1 MLEPLFRC
9 NLSCA
14 GCGKIAH
21 PEEILDRTLSVDECL
36 SAADECGAP
45 VVSIAGGEPLLHGEM
60 PEIVAGIIARKRFVY
75 LCTNGLLLRRRM
87 GDYGPS
93 PYLTFSVHLD
103 GDRERHDAL
112 VGRDGVFE
120 AAVAAIRDALSR
132 GFRVTVNCTLFQGQ
146 TAVEVSE
153 FFDWVTGLGV
163 EGITVS
169 PGYSYENACQGD
181 LFLERTRSTELF
193 REVLRAGRGRGWK
206 FNHSTLFLDF
216 LAGNR
221 QYQCTP
227 WGNPTRNIFGWQR
240 PCYLLSEGY
249 APTFRSLMEETDWG
263 RYGNGSNPKCAN
275 CMMHCGFEPT
285 AVTDT
290 FRHPLKA
297 LGVFLRGPGSE
308 GPAARAG
315 SSARAPTPSAR
326 SLAPGAGSSDLEA
339 TRLESVREE
348 GHPRSLGVRK
358 RS

>member
-1 MLEPLFRC
+1 MGQRVRGVDRFPLVLMLEALFRC

-21 PEEILDRTLSVDECL
+21 PEEILDRTLGVDECL
-36 SAADECGAP
+36 SAVDECGAP

-60 PEIVAGIIARKRFVY
+60 PRIVAGIIERKRFVY

-87 GDYGPS
+87 GDYSPS

-103 GDRERHDAL
+103 GNRERHDAL
-112 VGRDGVFE
+112 VGRAGVFE
-120 AAVAAIRDALSR
+120 AAVAAIREALSR

-146 TAVEVSE
+146 TAAEVSG

-181 LFLERTRSTELF
+181 LFLERTRSAELF
-193 REVLRAGRGRGWK
+193 REVLRAGRDRRWK

-249 APTFRSLMEETDWG
+249 APTFRSLMG
-263 RYGNGSNPKCAN
+263 A
-275 CMMHCGFEPT
+275 
-285 AVTDT
+285 
-290 FRHPLKA
+290 
-297 LGVFLRGPGSE
+297 
-308 GPAARAG
+308 
-315 SSARAPTPSAR
+315 TPSAR
-326 SLAPGAGSSDLEA
+326 TA
-339 TRLESVREE
+339 
-348 GHPRSLGVRK
+348 
-358 RS
+358 